1 MENESA
7 ILDVFLNLKLEKT
20 MMKLMMV
27 GIRLVTALSMSSVV
41 AQETVKSGA
50 PIVEEKDSLAAR
62 ELAFRKSS
70 RIEAGQTVAYK
81 IIVTQEEFETL
92 KKAKPDL
99 RFSESQIGDVK
110 VIEEDS
116 AVNFL
121 PGSSKTQDVI
131 AVKHTIYK
139 REVPFS
145 GYEQLLAR
153 SKKPAITKMMIGDS
167 VAFIELSAEEISA
180 RQAVAPPHKEL
191 KGLSFPSFQL
201 KTADGRELNEKV
213 FKSKLTLVNFFFDK
227 CAPCIEETPALNQFA
242 KDYPEIQVLAMTFDK
257 LAQVQKYVEEHHFA
271 WPIVSDAGKVIAND
285 LEVHGFP
292 SFILVDENGM
302 ILGEQTGGDSSGDV
316 SKKLHDWIL
325 SLRSQSAK

>member
-1 MENESA
+1 
-7 ILDVFLNLKLEKT
+7 
-20 MMKLMMV
+20 MMKLMLAGMS
-27 GIRLVTALSMSSVV
+27 LVSVLV
-41 AQETVKSGA
+41 MHLAHAQDPVKIGVQ
-50 PIVEEKDSLAAR
+50 IVEEKDSLAAR

-70 RIEAGQTVAYK
+70 RIDAGQTVTYK
-81 IIVTQEEFETL
+81 IIVTQEEFDAL
-92 KKAKPDL
+92 KKTKPDL
-99 RFSESQIGDVK
+99 RFSELQIGDVK

-116 AVNFL
+116 AMNSL
-121 PGSSKTQDVI
+121 QDASKNQDVI

-145 GYEQLLAR
+145 KYEQLLAR
-153 SKKPAITKMMIGDS
+153 SKKPAITKMMIDDS
-167 VAFIELSAEEISA
+167 VVFIELSAEEISA
-180 RQAVAPPHKEL
+180 RQAVAPPDKEL

-271 WPIVSDAGKVIAND
+271 WPIVYDAKNVIEKD
-285 LEVHGFP
+285 LEIRSFP
-292 SFILVDENGM
+292 SFIVVDERGVILDVNGNKSKDGVDKGLAHW
-302 ILGEQTGGDSSGDV
+302 IQKLRLQT
-316 SKKLHDWIL
+316 
-325 SLRSQSAK
+325 AK